1 MVESTFKRD
10 HIVAKA
16 LAVPKSPRA
25 LDDRMT
31 ATDTE
36 SPEGRLKTLDLW
48 AEILTDWDSEW
59 EEAKDI
65 RPARETIRGKREGMK
80 VNNVGIAGTG
90 DDEETAPTV
99 GKKHAE

>member
-1 MVESTFKRD
+1 MVEFTFKRD

-16 LAVPKSPRA
+16 LTVPKSSRA
-25 LDDRMT
+25 LDDRTT

-36 SPEGRLKTLDLW
+36 SPEGRLKTIDLW
-48 AEILTDWDSEW
+48 AEILTDRDSEW

-65 RPARETIRGKREGMK
+65 RPARETIGGKREGMK
-80 VNNVGIAGTG
+80 VNNVGIADTR
-90 DDEETAPTV
+90 DDKETAATA